1 MVAAFSLGGVSID
14 GKRIMV
20 RSLKLYRA
28 INFREAF
35 KRLGQVSA
43 LLARVLRGG

>member
-1 MVAAFSLGGVSID
+1 MSID

-28 INFREAF
+28 ISFREAL
-35 KRLGQVSA
+35 KGLGQVSA
-43 LLARVLRGG
+43 LLLRVLRGG